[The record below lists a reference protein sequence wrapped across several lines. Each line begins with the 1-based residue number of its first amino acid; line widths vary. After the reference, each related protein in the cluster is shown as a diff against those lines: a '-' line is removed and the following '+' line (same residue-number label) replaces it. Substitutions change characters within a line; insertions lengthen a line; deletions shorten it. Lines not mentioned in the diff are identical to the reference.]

1 MLRQLIIL
9 IDQYFLNSSKNLEK
23 EIESNYLPC
32 KKMMSFALCFF
43 RLYLLRLSVMRKS
56 SDKNIGTPVK
66 QFMSTKKNFLAD
78 RLFDRPNM
86 RTMSTDQRPKIFSNG
101 SQEKKLTP
109 SITKA
114 YQKKISTHESLP
126 PI

>member
-1 MLRQLIIL
+1 MRKV
-9 IDQYFLNSSKNLEK
+9 SEK
-23 EIESNYLPC
+23 EVE
-32 KKMMSFALCFF
+32 
-43 RLYLLRLSVMRKS
+43 
-56 SDKNIGTPVK
+56 TPTK
-66 QFMSTKKNFLAD
+66 QFQATKKNFLAD

-86 RTMSTDQRPKIFSNG
+86 KSLSTDKRPRVFSNG

-114 YQKKISTHESLP
+114 YQKKVSTYDSLP